1 MDDDE
6 LVGRDNLSEVQIHR
20 LTVLTAGVITED
32 ESSCIHFFGE
42 CHGLKAGVKDDFD
55 MTRAMSFINIDDSC
69 SNVGERLCPVA
80 GYSQEALLAEVSG
93 F

>member
-1 MDDDE
+1 MP
-6 LVGRDNLSEVQIHR
+6 
-20 LTVLTAGVITED
+20 LTVVGLLFDRVD
-32 ESSCIHFFGE
+32 R
-42 CHGLKAGVKDDFD
+42 HGLKAGVKDDFD